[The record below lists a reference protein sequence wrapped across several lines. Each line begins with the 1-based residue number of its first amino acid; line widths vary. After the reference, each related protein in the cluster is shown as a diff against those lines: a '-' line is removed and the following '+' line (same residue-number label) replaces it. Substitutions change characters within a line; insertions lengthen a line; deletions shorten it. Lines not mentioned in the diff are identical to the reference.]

1 MSGVA
6 LDRGEF
12 VRPKEPLRLISTN
25 IMTGE
30 STPGAPPFEIIGLRV
45 LPDSEFDFL
54 RRPKKPT
61 TPQEP
66 ITENPITKPKE
77 E

>member
-1 MSGVA
+1 MSSIK
-6 LDRGEF
+6 LDRAEF
-12 VRPKEPLRLISTN
+12 VRPAVPCRLIKTDVA
-25 IMTGE
+25 TGQHE
-30 STPGAPPFEIIGLRV
+30 DGSPPFEIIGLRV

-66 ITENPITKPKE
+66 ITPQIKE
-77 E
+77 